1 MQTRAEQSRPDR
13 TLQTC
18 LPTCL
23 ARFRLGYVHCHVV
36 RDLSARACISI
47 SKPNARNGTCVRLQ
61 GRAGGSWRW
70 RQRQQRQRRRT
81 ERGATARGRQRGPPR
96 RGRARRGRGC
106 CCCRSNT
113 GRRQRSAVAVRSSLS
128 SRLKQ
133 SQFNWL
139 LAPVA
144 LRHSVHV
151 NVGGM
156 RHGAVGLAQCG
167 RRRTCTTYE
176 YCCDEGDK
184 ARENGDDAGD
194 GGGQMA
200 CLPWQCKQTCIVHLP
215 ACAANLARAR
225 AWPGRKHSLCLF

>member
-1 MQTRAEQSRPDR
+1 
-13 TLQTC
+13 
-18 LPTCL
+18 
-23 ARFRLGYVHCHVV
+23 
-36 RDLSARACISI
+36 
-47 SKPNARNGTCVRLQ
+47 LQ

-70 RQRQQRQRRRT
+70 GQRQQRQRRRT

-151 NVGGM
+151 NVGGR

-167 RRRTCTTYE
+167 RRRTCATYE
-176 YCCDEGDK
+176 YCAEGDK
-184 ARENGDDAGD
+184 ARDNGDDSGD

-200 CLPWQCKQTCIVHLP
+200 CLPWQCKQTCIVHLSARLVRCQP
-215 ACAANLARAR
+215 RPPPGHGEDASNPSVIVCSPDLDSAFLRGRSVVRANHQILHLPIQQLDPTHRR
-225 AWPGRKHSLCLF
+225 RKHNVLLRILENP